1 MPIKKEITNTEC
13 SLWKINK
20 NINPITKR
28 KISST
33 SPIYKKFEKVCGNSN
48 KTNNDDI
55 YKIVNDFCSSIKKLS
70 NEKRNINDNEIYE
83 KINNLC
89 SYKKE
94 EKKVKFKSSSSI
106 SPPKKIDKKEKEI
119 KFKSSS
125 SISPPKKIDK
135 KEKEIK
141 IKSISISSSPP
152 KKKKQIKSPPK
163 KNGNPVLNLFKGL
176 MPVFKKDD
184 KKNDKNDVS
193 SSLSSSNDINDINKK
208 NIKLMQYFK
217 DIRFNNTECLKLT
230 KYKNKYLLSDDV
242 ILYRNIGSKSVY
254 GIVYKSKNINPN
266 YKDIPK
272 FISKIQLL
280 TKEAKQE
287 LSIFETISN
296 YAINNNC
303 CHFPILYTNS
313 ICDTIIRDNNYP
325 ELLEKAKGQFK
336 NYSVMLY
343 ELANGD
349 YYSFIKQ
356 KSYTLSSKIWK
367 NIYEQ
372 IFMSIFIYHNLDIY
386 HADTHG
392 GNFLYTKIK
401 PGGCFHYKINDVDYY
416 IENIGYKWMLWDYGI
431 SVQLSKM
438 VKNLFF
444 DDYIKIFFI
453 FMKYNE
459 TLNNNPLFKEIYSNA
474 RAGYLSSNVIIPSDI
489 LNIQQKIWEHIGA
502 LDIYYKN
509 TFVIT
514 NKKTEYD
521 WFKYFID
528 NNILFSKV
536 PIGHI
541 ISTSIIDKSDA
552 SKKEYKIKFAKFK

>member
-1 MPIKKEITNTEC
+1 MIIKKEITNTEC
-13 SLWKINK
+13 NLWKINK

-33 SPIYKKFEKVCGNSN
+33 SPIYKKFEKICTN
-48 KTNNDDI
+48 KKINDDI
-55 YKIVNDFCSSIKKLS
+55 YTIVNNFCSSIKKPL
-70 NEKRNINDNEIYE
+70 NDNGTDNEIYE

-94 EKKVKFKSSSSI
+94 KKIKSSSI
-106 SPPKKIDKKEKEI
+106 SSPKKKE
-119 KFKSSS
+119 
-125 SISPPKKIDK
+125 D
-135 KEKEIK
+135 K
-141 IKSISISSSPP
+141 IKSISISISSP
-152 KKKKQIKSPPK
+152 KKKK
-163 KNGNPVLNLFKGL
+163 GNKVLNF
-176 MPVFKKDD
+176 FKKIIPTF
-184 KKNDKNDVS
+184 KNDMKTI
-193 SSLSSSNDINDINKK
+193 SLSASNDIYGINKK

-217 DIRFNNTECLKLT
+217 DIKFNKKECLELLT
-230 KYKNKYLLSDDV
+230 NYKNKYLLSNNI
-242 ILYRNIGSKSVY
+242 ILYENIGSKSVY
-254 GIVYKSKNINPN
+254 GVVYKSKNINPN

-287 LSIFETISN
+287 LSIFESISN
-296 YAINNNC
+296 YAKINNV
-303 CHFPILYTNS
+303 CHFPILYINS
-313 ICDTIIRDNNYP
+313 ICDNIIRNNNYP

-336 NYSVMLY
+336 NYSIILY
-343 ELANGD
+343 ELADGD
-349 YYSFIKQ
+349 YYSFIK
-356 KSYTLSSKIWK
+356 KKLYTLSSKIWK

-372 IFMSIFIYHNLDIY
+372 IFMSIFIYHNLDIF

-392 GNFLYTKIK
+392 GNFLYKKIK
-401 PGGCFHYKINDVDYY
+401 SGGCFHYKINDIDYY

-431 SVQLSKM
+431 SVQLSKK

-444 DDYIKIFFI
+444 EDYIKIFFI

-474 RAGYLSSNVIIPSDI
+474 KAGYMPSNVIIPSDI

-509 TFVIT
+509 RFVIT

-528 NNILFSKV
+528 NNLLFSKV

-552 SKKEYKIKFAKFK
+552 LKKEYKIKFEKFK

>member
-28 KISST
+28 KITST
-33 SPIYKKFEKVCGNSN
+33 SRIYKKFEKACGSN

-94 EKKVKFKSSSSI
+94 EKKVKFKSPLFTSSI
-106 SPPKKIDKKEKEI
+106 SPPKKVKEDK
-119 KFKSSS
+119 
-125 SISPPKKIDK
+125 
-135 KEKEIK
+135 KEIK
-141 IKSISISSSPP
+141 IKSISISSSPL
-152 KKKKQIKSPPK
+152 KKKKEIKSPPK
-163 KNGNPVLNLFKGL
+163 KDGNQVLNFFKGI
-176 MPVFKKDD
+176 MPVFKKND
-184 KKNDKNDVS
+184 KKNDLV
-193 SSLSSSNDINDINKK
+193 SLSASNDINDINKK

-217 DIRFNNTECLKLT
+217 DIKFNKTGCLELT
-230 KYKNKYLLSDDV
+230 KYKNKYLLSNDI
-242 ILYRNIGSKSVY
+242 ILYERIGSKSVY
-254 GIVYKSKNINPN
+254 GIVYKSKNINKN
-266 YKDIPK
+266 YKDIPR

-287 LSIFETISN
+287 LSIFQAISN
-296 YAINNNC
+296 YAKINNV
-303 CHFPILYTNS
+303 CHFPILYINS
-313 ICDTIIRDNNYP
+313 ICDNIIRDNNYP

-336 NYSVMLY
+336 NYSIILY
-343 ELANGD
+343 ELADGD

-356 KSYTLSSKIWK
+356 KSYILSSKIWK

-372 IFMSIFIYHNLDIY
+372 IFMSIFIYHNLDIF

-392 GNFLYTKIK
+392 GNLLYKKIK
-401 PGGCFHYKINDVDYY
+401 PGGCFHYKINNVDYY

-431 SVQLSKM
+431 SVQLSKK

-444 DDYIKIFFI
+444 KDYIKIFFI

-459 TLNNNPLFKEIYSNA
+459 TLNNNPLFKEIYSNTN
-474 RAGYLSSNVIIPSDI
+474 AGYIPSNVIIPSDI

-509 TFVIT
+509 RFVIT
-514 NKKTEYD
+514 NNKTEYD

-552 SKKEYKIKFAKFK
+552 LKKEYKIKFEK